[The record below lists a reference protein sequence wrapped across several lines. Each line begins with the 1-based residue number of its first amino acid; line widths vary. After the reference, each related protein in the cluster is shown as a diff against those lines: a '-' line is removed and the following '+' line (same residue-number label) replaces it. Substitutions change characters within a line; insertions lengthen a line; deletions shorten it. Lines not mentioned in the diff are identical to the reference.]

1 MSAPVPLPAAPLA
14 GVCGWPVDHSLSPL
28 MMSTWLAETG
38 LAGRYV
44 HVPAR
49 PEDFAGCVRARRD
62 EGFAGLNVTVPHKQA
77 ALELSDEASERAKA
91 VGAANLL
98 VFRAG
103 RIHADNTDI
112 TGLDAALSGDDGT
125 GPAVLIGAGGAARAA
140 MYKLA
145 RQGREIR
152 IVNRTA
158 ARAEA
163 LAEDFGV
170 TAVVHQTADATA
182 LEGARLII
190 NASVLGMKG
199 QPPLDAAL
207 DAAGPDALVFDMV
220 YAPLRT
226 PLLQK
231 AGALGLRTSDGL
243 SMLIGQARPAFEAFF
258 GAPAPSGD
266 EVRAALEAALGAR
279 S

>member
-1 MSAPVPLPAAPLA
+1 MSAPVPIA
-14 GVCGWPVDHSLSPL
+14 GVCGWPVAHSLSPL
-28 MMSTWLAETG
+28 MMSTWLEETG
-38 LAGRYV
+38 LPGCYV

-49 PEDFAGCVRARRD
+49 PEDFTDCVRARRD

-77 ALELSDEASERAKA
+77 ALALSDEASERAGA

-98 VFRAG
+98 VFRDG
-103 RIHADNTDI
+103 GIHADNTDI
-112 TGLDAALSGDDGT
+112 AGLDAALTLDDGA

-140 MYKLA
+140 MWRLA
-145 RQGREIR
+145 QHDREIR
-152 IVNRTA
+152 IVNRTRA
-158 ARAEA
+158 NAEA
-163 LAEDFGV
+163 LAGGFGV
-170 TAVVHQTADATA
+170 SAAIYEAADKAA
-182 LEGARLII
+182 MSGARLII

-207 DAAGPDALVFDMV
+207 EAAAPDALVFDMV

-226 PLLQK
+226 ALLQK
-231 AGALGLRTSDGL
+231 AAALGLRTSDGL
-243 SMLIGQARPAFEAFF
+243 AMLIGQARPAFEAFF

-266 EVRAALEAALGAR
+266 GVRAVLEAELEAR